1 MQKTDPMVR
10 NNVRLTGNPDA
21 ARKMV
26 FVHDFGTDQTVWSEV
41 QNAFQ
46 DDYGIVLLDNAGAG
60 NSDESAYGNEVGQH
74 LTLRGY
80 AEDLADIGKALGLK
94 DAVLVGH
101 SVGAM
106 IGVLACNMTSGVFP
120 KLVLLA
126 ASPRYFDEV
135 GYHGGLTEEAIGGIH
150 LAMFHNYHG
159 WAQTFS
165 YSIEKCNQTRYL
177 SPGKAPWRLAVR
189 PRRGGTMSRSA
200 TE

>member
-1 MQKTDPMVR
+1 MEELELAAVEGGQHRFLPGVGAVSPSPSLRHHVRHLMQKTDPMVR

-80 AEDLADIGKALGLK
+80 AEDLADIAARVKVVVA
-94 DAVLVGH
+94 
-101 SVGAM
+101 SVMQPTVEYGYPA
-106 IGVLACNMTSGVFP
+106 N
-120 KLVLLA
+120 
-126 ASPRYFDEV
+126 AS
-135 GYHGGLTEEAIGGIH
+135 L
-150 LAMFHNYHG
+150 
-159 WAQTFS
+159 
-165 YSIEKCNQTRYL
+165 
-177 SPGKAPWRLAVR
+177 
-189 PRRGGTMSRSA
+189 
-200 TE
+200 